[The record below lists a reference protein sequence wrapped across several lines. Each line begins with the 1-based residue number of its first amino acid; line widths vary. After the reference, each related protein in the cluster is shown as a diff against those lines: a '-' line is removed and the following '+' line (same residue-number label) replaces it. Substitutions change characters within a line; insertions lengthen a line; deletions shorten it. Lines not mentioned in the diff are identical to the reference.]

1 MPSFRPPDIDPA
13 LTQEA
18 QQVVDQASARMEAW
32 LTEAFAK
39 LEAEFDN
46 SLQVIQQQLDQE
58 RQAFLQ
64 EEQRQ
69 AAQLL
74 EQLQQLKTATQYLT
88 PMDPDQDAVIRK
100 ISSLV
105 EQSQAE
111 LDAREQRWRNFGSKA
126 VAIAH
131 TGIKTLLKG
140 VI

>member
-18 QQVVDQASARMEAW
+18 QQVVDQASARMEDW
-32 LTEAFAK
+32 LKEAFAK
-39 LEAEFDN
+39 LETEFDN
-46 SLQVIQQQLDQE
+46 NLQAIQQQLDQE

-64 EEQRQ
+64 EEQHQ
-69 AAQLL
+69 ATQLI

-100 ISSLV
+100 IASLV

-111 LDAREQRWRNFGSKA
+111 LAAREQRWRNFGSKA
-126 VAIAH
+126 VTIAH